1 MPNRRADA
9 STNGAALALADPRA
23 IAGTNQRAHPVAVG
37 IADASASAIADGF
50 TDPGTQPV
58 TYQRA
63 VPVAVWCTD
72 ACADGPCL
80 EAAAAEFAA
89 KLVAAAADPSTP
101 IIAVVSEITFDGDVL
116 LVAEGTGARAEFEL
130 GFAAAMASSLGDGEL
145 GHSRAR
151 GTLLR

>member
-1 MPNRRADA
+1 MLGMFGLVCDTNVSCGDAGASCNPHASCVRRACACNEGYSGDGL
-9 STNGAALALADPRA
+9 SCAAA
-23 IAGTNQRAHPVAVG
+23 
-37 IADASASAIADGF
+37 
-50 TDPGTQPV
+50 
-58 TYQRA
+58 
-63 VPVAVWCTD
+63 TD